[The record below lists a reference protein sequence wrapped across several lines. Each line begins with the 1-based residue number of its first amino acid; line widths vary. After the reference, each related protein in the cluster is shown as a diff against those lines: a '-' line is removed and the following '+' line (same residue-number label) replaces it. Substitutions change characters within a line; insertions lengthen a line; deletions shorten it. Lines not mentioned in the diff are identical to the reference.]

1 MTEYTISIKF
11 DKNPNVIKKSVTVKY
26 DKFGILSSIIIL
38 KAISAMKV
46 PLWSCII
53 VSNSLGGIN
62 SDTQPRVIIII
73 IGTIILKNIET
84 YSLEALQLNK
94 NSRVLVLFQL
104 HTHIIN
110 SK

>member
-26 DKFGILSSIIIL
+26 DKLGILSSMIIL

-53 VSNSLGGIN
+53 V
-62 SDTQPRVIIII
+62 
-73 IGTIILKNIET
+73 
-84 YSLEALQLNK
+84 
-94 NSRVLVLFQL
+94 
-104 HTHIIN
+104 
-110 SK
+110 